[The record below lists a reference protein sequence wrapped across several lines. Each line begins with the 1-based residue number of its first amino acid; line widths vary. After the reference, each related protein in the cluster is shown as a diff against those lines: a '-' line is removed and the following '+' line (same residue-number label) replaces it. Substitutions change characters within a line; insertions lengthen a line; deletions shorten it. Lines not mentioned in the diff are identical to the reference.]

1 MEPDVNESVRKTY
14 DQLVRTRNAQLD
26 YMAKMRGRNK
36 EFAFLLT
43 PDLILQYNYI
53 HQLMK
58 SLRTGMPPDLCAR
71 DGGITCSNLSVLKAE
86 RGTGKTLDTFP
97 AVLPTADAS
106 DYIAS
111 RIVDLLDRPVTVGD
125 LDMTVNVRDE
135 FAANIKTLNL
145 LFEERYK
152 LCHERGER
160 LRNELASVKQQ
171 LAASRAAASDAGAH
185 GVAEKTIE
193 RMREEIARYETQMR
207 VVREQMDA
215 LKEINEKSIQRNRR
229 DIETLTRRVVQSG
242 RDENSD
248 AFLGLFKRLL
258 EGLETERDRVL
269 AVVKQ
274 IQQVNER
281 RSDEFS
287 RLVVDD
293 GTDRTAEE
301 FQRRVAREVNNRAAA
316 VEMTLRGSMDAELRS
331 REDQLKS
338 RFDDELQKNVTSERA
353 RLSAELN
360 ARTEELQRGF
370 TAELEKRV
378 AQETARLEASLQSHE
393 QQLRTRTD
401 GELAR
406 LEGEYNARREELK
419 RGFDKE
425 VEQRLQ
431 VEIARLEAE
440 YDSRKE
446 ELLRRYHERVD
457 KATADEINERVER
470 EVRNRTAKTDAEI
483 SNLRKELNLMHE
495 MMPKSV
501 TGLFLLHPEEV
512 ERRVEKRLLKVE
524 AEHLARK
531 KKLEEEFD
539 HRVREKVSQAIGTP
553 VVTVEIPSLTPNA
566 DLEKYKT
573 TLDSIFELNVSV
585 FDVVPMAPMYEL
597 PKGDSQDYAV
607 MNALYEYVSYLLAK
621 MKDIY
626 RYMFMQSKYL
636 SSIGITA
643 YNEFVPL
650 TSMTRERTEK
660 FTRQVDSIMANHVS
674 EKDSVQHDILKLLNK
689 ILEELPG
696 LKQRFDSYYAREKPR
711 GNNRGAV
718 EKSKDRESKNTRDEQ
733 ANGSGEGRH
742 REEPQT
748 PKRSLTR
755 SSAFRPPPTGRTDN

>member
-1 MEPDVNESVRKTY
+1 
-14 DQLVRTRNAQLD
+14 
-26 YMAKMRGRNK
+26 
-36 EFAFLLT
+36 
-43 PDLILQYNYI
+43 
-53 HQLMK
+53 
-58 SLRTGMPPDLCAR
+58 
-71 DGGITCSNLSVLKAE
+71 
-86 RGTGKTLDTFP
+86 
-97 AVLPTADAS
+97 
-106 DYIAS
+106 
-111 RIVDLLDRPVTVGD
+111 
-125 LDMTVNVRDE
+125 
-135 FAANIKTLNL
+135 
-145 LFEERYK
+145 
-152 LCHERGER
+152 
-160 LRNELASVKQQ
+160 
-171 LAASRAAASDAGAH
+171 
-185 GVAEKTIE
+185 
-193 RMREEIARYETQMR
+193 MR

-293 GTDRTAEE
+293 GTDRTVEE

-353 RLSAELN
+353 RLGAELN

-378 AQETARLEASLQSHE
+378 AQETARLE
-393 QQLRTRTD
+393 
-401 GELAR
+401 
-406 LEGEYNARREELK
+406 GEYNARREELK

-425 VEQRLQ
+425 VEQRLR

-483 SNLRKELNLMHE
+483 SNLHKELNLMHE
-495 MMPKSV
+495 LMPKSA

-512 ERRVEKRLLKVE
+512 DRRVDKRLLKLE

-626 RYMFMQSKYL
+626 RYMFTQSKYL